1 MATYNDIKKI
11 KIGDNVFVI
20 HVPTA
25 SEVGALPSSTT
36 IPTKTSQ
43 LTNDSGFITTDTNT
57 TYTLSGALSSH
68 KFTSTLTAGGSGSG
82 TSTSAL
88 TLAAGSN
95 VTLTDNTSTK
105 TITIA
110 ATDTKVTTAALTSGT
125 TYYPI
130 LATGTGTATRQ
141 IDSTLQSFIYK
152 ATAGTTSTNGTSALE
167 LGNPIASG
175 TANNQQGGLILY
187 SSTRFATA
195 IKAGTLTAGRTLTLP
210 DKTGT
215 VALIDDV
222 EANSTPIGIIQAY
235 AGSTAPTGWL
245 ICDGSA
251 VSRTT
256 YSELFGV
263 IGTTYGSG
271 NGSTTFNL
279 PDLRG
284 RAPIGSGLGT
294 AEDAVERT
302 LGQSGGSERV
312 TLSVEQIPSHNH
324 AINTWKNGA
333 HYYNATSGN
342 TLQWWS
348 SAYGSMD
355 ANVSST
361 GGGQSHGNMQPY
373 LAINYIIKVK

>member
-11 KIGDNVFVI
+11 KIGDNVFNLYDSGNSGGTITSIKTTAGAHTAVNVTSGAVSFN
-20 HVPTA
+20 VPTTA
-25 SEVGALPSSTT
+25 AHVGIKFGYTTSGNNRAVQQDSSGNLYV
-36 IPTKTSQ
+36 IQKDDNS
-43 LTNDSGFITTDTNT
+43 NT

-141 IDSTLQSFIYK
+141 IDSTLQSFTYK

-167 LGNPIASG
+167 LGNAIPSG

-215 VALIDDV
+215 VALTDDIV
-222 EANSTPIGIIQAY
+222 K
-235 AGSTAPTGWL
+235 
-245 ICDGSA
+245 
-251 VSRTT
+251 V
-256 YSELFGV
+256 
-263 IGTTYGSG
+263 
-271 NGSTTFNL
+271 
-279 PDLRG
+279 
-284 RAPIGSGLGT
+284 
-294 AEDAVERT
+294 
-302 LGQSGGSERV
+302 
-312 TLSVEQIPSHNH
+312 QIVR
-324 AINTWKNGA
+324 W
-333 HYYNATSGN
+333 
-342 TLQWWS
+342 
-348 SAYGSMD
+348 
-355 ANVSST
+355 
-361 GGGQSHGNMQPY
+361 
-373 LAINYIIKVK
+373 

>member
-57 TYTLSGALSSH
+57 TYALSGALSSH

-141 IDSTLQSFIYK
+141 IDSTLQSFTYK
-152 ATAGTTSTNGTSALE
+152 ATAGTTSTNGTSTLE
-167 LGNPIASG
+167 LGNSIASG
-175 TANNQQGGLILY
+175 TANNQQGGLVLY
-187 SSTRFATA
+187 STTRFPTA
-195 IKAGTLTAGRTLTLP
+195 IKAGTLTSGRTLTLP

-215 VALIDDV
+215 VALIDDIV
-222 EANSTPIGIIQAY
+222 K
-235 AGSTAPTGWL
+235 
-245 ICDGSA
+245 
-251 VSRTT
+251 V
-256 YSELFGV
+256 
-263 IGTTYGSG
+263 
-271 NGSTTFNL
+271 
-279 PDLRG
+279 
-284 RAPIGSGLGT
+284 
-294 AEDAVERT
+294 
-302 LGQSGGSERV
+302 
-312 TLSVEQIPSHNH
+312 QIVR
-324 AINTWKNGA
+324 W
-333 HYYNATSGN
+333 
-342 TLQWWS
+342 
-348 SAYGSMD
+348 
-355 ANVSST
+355 
-361 GGGQSHGNMQPY
+361 
-373 LAINYIIKVK
+373 